1 MQTGGARP
9 LERAWRAA
17 QSLGVGAAAA
27 AVGRVHVAVGD
38 EPRSAADGILDD
50 ETYDWV
56 GLVQGMAASGGA
68 PVVVTEAQVLEAHE
82 LGASASPASTVSAT
96 GTAGLAGLLAI
107 RDQVADDER
116 VVVLFTGRERV
127 PPGT

>member
-1 MQTGGARP
+1 MWPWET
-9 LERAWRAA
+9 
-17 QSLGVGAAAA
+17 
-27 AVGRVHVAVGD
+27 
-38 EPRSAADGILDD
+38 EPHSAADGILDD

-56 GLVQGMAASGGA
+56 GAVQGMAASGGT

-82 LGASASPASTVSAT
+82 LGRRLTGIDVSAT

-127 PPGT
+127 RHPRT